1 MSRSLFFILTVGLAS
16 CGKVPSPSGDIS
28 PPNGPDVDRL
38 KLDSI
43 KLSQQSSQTDK
54 PADLIENPEYHRW
67 NKFPVGTTV
76 TRRMVTDSAKTEG
89 KTITTFIIKLKSKT
103 DDDLTVE
110 TQAKTEYS
118 DGRVMDNPPLTS
130 RVPRRIMLPEG
141 IDKAQWGKL
150 IGNAEETLTV
160 LGKSY
165 KCVRNESTGT
175 TDAGKLLQ
183 TVWSSEEMPGVLV
196 KSLTLVPAVE
206 ETTTIDV
213 VELVIPRD

>member
-1 MSRSLFFILTVGLAS
+1 
-16 CGKVPSPSGDIS
+16 
-28 PPNGPDVDRL
+28 
-38 KLDSI
+38 
-43 KLSQQSSQTDK
+43 
-54 PADLIENPEYHRW
+54 
-67 NKFPVGTTV
+67 
-76 TRRMVTDSAKTEG
+76 MVTDSAKTEG